1 MFLMIMNSLQRYLW
15 AGLLDQ
21 AIAIAQE
28 TVRSILQQRFKKI
41 WFNLLRRWMQ
51 LITTTIIQF
60 NKKTTQLFK

>member
-15 AGLLDQ
+15 ARLLDQ

-28 TVRSILQQRFKKI
+28 TVRSTLQQRFKKI

-60 NKKTTQLFK
+60 NKKNHPII